1 MGTWSSTVEAPIPP
15 MERPPELSVVI
26 PVYNEE
32 ENVGPLL
39 ERLTAVLDD
48 LTDRWEVLFVDDG
61 SRDRSVALIR
71 AARDDEP
78 RVKLIRLSRNF
89 GHQAALNAGIDHAT
103 GEAVILMDADLQDP
117 PEVLPDLVQAWR
129 DGAEVAYGI
138 RRRREGNVV
147 KRAGYRVFYRLYRRL
162 ADIDVPLDSGD
173 FCLMDRV
180 VVDAL
185 VALPE
190 SQRFLRGLRSWVG
203 FEQVGVPY
211 DRPER
216 HAGEPKYSF
225 TGLIKLAVDGLLSFS
240 AIPLRMASLLGLV
253 TAFAGVVYIMFALA
267 ARLRTGDIP
276 EGWTSTIAI
285 VLVLGGVQLL
295 MIGVLGEYLARVY
308 AETKGRPSYIVRE
321 RLS

>member
-39 ERLTAVLDD
+39 ERLTAVLDG

-267 ARLRTGDIP
+267 SRLRTGDIP